1 MRPGLHLP
9 PAALAVAA
17 LGVQRLVTAGDRP
30 RSSPLRVTLA
40 ASASLGAVGLLAGS
54 LAGFRFSR
62 TTVDPRPTAAPS
74 ALVTDGVNAV
84 SRNPMYVG
92 MAGLLAGHAVTRGR
106 RAWLPMAAF
115 VVWMDRVQIPA
126 EELVLRKTFGAQFEA
141 YAAEVPRW
149 LTR

>member
-1 MRPGLHLP
+1 MNPGLQLP
-9 PAALAVAA
+9 PAALCLSA
-17 LGVQRLVTAGDRP
+17 LGVQRWATAGRRP
-30 RSSPLRVTLA
+30 RRSPLRAALA
-40 ASASLGAVGLLAGS
+40 ASTALSATGLLAGS

-74 ALVTDGVNAV
+74 ALVTEGVNAV

-92 MAGLLAGHAVTRGR
+92 MTGLLVGHAVLRGR
-106 RAWLPMAAF
+106 RAWLPVAAF
-115 VVWMDRVQIPA
+115 ALWMDRVQIPA
-126 EELVLRKTFGAQFEA
+126 EESVLRRTFGAEFEM